1 MDKKEEIR
9 KKQQQELSELC
20 QKNGIDSK
28 KMLSLVKS
36 EKDKKLLR
44 RRVSILKTIE
54 MVIKEESEK

>member
-1 MDKKEEIR
+1 MGKKEEIR

-20 QKNGIDSK
+20 QKNGISSE
-28 KMLSLVKS
+28 KMLFLVKN